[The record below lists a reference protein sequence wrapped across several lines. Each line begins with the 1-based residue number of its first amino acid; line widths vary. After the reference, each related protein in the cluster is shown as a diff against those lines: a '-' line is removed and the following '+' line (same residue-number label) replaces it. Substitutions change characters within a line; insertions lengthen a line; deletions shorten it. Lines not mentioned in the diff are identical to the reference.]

1 MNRLSI
7 LGRFGKIIAN
17 LALGGFVFIMIVF
30 GIVAYLLKDYK
41 EPGIGYDNHP
51 ALSNPAYEKYRD
63 HLMDASRDYYSSDDL
78 YYFIAKEVKE
88 NIVERCIDR
97 DLKEHNITDTSGWR
111 FTINVEEDYI
121 RENNILDDVVNEKFS
136 KSMDRSE
143 ALNLNRF
150 VLQRSYE
157 YDKQIDCNRSMD
169 ETFEIYVKNY
179 RKSLPSWKLD
189 EVGMDWISYLF
200 FNYR

>member
-17 LALGGFVFIMIVF
+17 LALGGFGFIVIVF
-30 GIVAYLLKDYK
+30 VIVAYLLKDYK

-51 ALSNPAYEKYRD
+51 ALKNPAYEKYRD
-63 HLMDASRDYYSSDDL
+63 YLMSANRDYYNSDSL

-88 NIVERCIDR
+88 HIVSRCIDR
-97 DLKEHNITDTSGWR
+97 DLEEHNITDTSGSR
-111 FTINVEEDYI
+111 FAINVEEDYTSVI
-121 RENNILDDVVNEKFS
+121 PDDVVNEKFS
-136 KSMDRSE
+136 KSMDMSE

-179 RKSLPSWKLD
+179 RKSLPLWKRD
-189 EVGMDWISYLF
+189 EEGLDWISYLF